1 MRISTKIL
9 TATIIL
15 FASRAVIA
23 GAVIENVQW
32 NEVFTKYSTDG
43 VFVLC
48 KESMDSC
55 VTNDKSRAARSY
67 MPASTFKIAH
77 ALIALETGVVKSG
90 QQVFKWDGH
99 PRSMKLWERDFVL
112 RGAMQVSAVPVFQQF
127 AREIGQDKM
136 AAFLK
141 MFNYGNAQIG
151 GAIDRFWLDG
161 DLRISA
167 LSQVQFL
174 ETLYQGTVPVSE
186 RNQLIVKDAL
196 TSEAAP
202 GYLVRS
208 KTGYSGVN
216 GKIQPALAW
225 WVGWVEAG
233 TEVYYFAFN
242 MDIHSL
248 DALPARKRI
257 PIEIMN
263 GEGVLIGASN
273 APELRR

>member
-1 MRISTKIL
+1 MKISTKIL
-9 TATIIL
+9 TVTIIL

-23 GAVIENVQW
+23 GAVVENVQW

-43 VFVLC
+43 VFILC
-48 KESMDSC
+48 KDSTASC
-55 VTNDKSRAARSY
+55 VTNNKARAAKSY
-67 MPASTFKIAH
+67 IPASTFKIAN

-99 PRSMKLWERDFVL
+99 PRSMKIWEHDFVL
-112 RGAMQVSAVPVFQQF
+112 RGAMQISAVPVFQQF
-127 AREIGQDKM
+127 AREIGQEKM

-141 MFNYGNAQIG
+141 TFNYGNAKIG
-151 GAIDRFWLDG
+151 GEIDRFWLDG

-167 LSQVQFL
+167 FSQVQFL
-174 ETLYQGTVPVSE
+174 ETLYQGTVPVLE

-196 TSEAAP
+196 TSEVAL

-216 GKIQPALAW
+216 GKIQPAIAW

-242 MDIHSL
+242 MDVYRP

-263 GEGVLIGASN
+263 GEGVPIGG
-273 APELRR
+273 